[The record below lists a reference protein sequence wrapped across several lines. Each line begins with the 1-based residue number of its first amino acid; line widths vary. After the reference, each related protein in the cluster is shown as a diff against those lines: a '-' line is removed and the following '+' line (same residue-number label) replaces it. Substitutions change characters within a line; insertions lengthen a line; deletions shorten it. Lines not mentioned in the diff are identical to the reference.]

1 MKRLC
6 ILFAASFLFLPR
18 FVPPASAQATRS
30 AKLVVTVADPSG
42 AVIPNAS
49 VTLTGIEDVT
59 KAASV
64 PEVKTTDK
72 GTATFEA
79 LAPGRYSIQ
88 AQYPGF
94 ETGLLKEARVR
105 AGDNKQLVIL
115 PLQKVESEVTVG
127 RDAQTA
133 GSDRRNTFGTAMTRE
148 QIEAL
153 SDDPDEMAKQ
163 LEDIAGPG
171 AVMRIDSFEGGK
183 LPPKAQIKA
192 IHITRDAFA
201 AENHFAGGLFID
213 IITQP
218 GMGPLRGGGNYGV
231 RDRAMNARNPMTAT
245 KADERTQRFGMNI
258 GGTLIREKSSFSLSV
273 HGTTGFTQPHL
284 KIGTGNGQRSE
295 TLNLRVPADGLF
307 MNGLFDYALTRDQT
321 LRVRFFRESSSNRNL
336 GVGGFDLE
344 DRAFSSRDSNFNL
357 RIQEA
362 GPLGRRFFI
371 NTRLELN
378 RQTSRSE
385 SALEAQTIR
394 INDVRTFGGQQQA
407 GGRQINLVNLASDLD
422 YVRGI
427 HSVRAGIVLN
437 GGRYQTDESSNYLG
451 TYTFESEQD
460 FLAGRP
466 RSYTRRIGDPNILY
480 WNLQAGA
487 YLQDDIRVSKTLT
500 FSPGIRYEAQ
510 THLND
515 LWNFGPRFGFTWSPF
530 KGGKTTLRASWGIFY
545 DWLQAGTYEQSLR
558 VDGFHQQELN
568 IANPFYPDPGNTGG
582 VILPT
587 NRYLLDE
594 DLPMARNMR
603 VSAGIDQ
610 RLTPV
615 IRFGATYADTR
626 GSGLLRGRNLNAPID
641 GIRPDPFFGNI
652 VEVVPDARL
661 TTQMLSTNFGVSL
674 SAPSPTLQRA
684 RFNWR
689 RGGINGGYT
698 ISRSRNNTD
707 GAFSLPATGD
717 LADEWAASG
726 NDVRHRFSA
735 AINTQALRNLNIFI
749 HMFATSGSPY
759 TIRTGRDDNRDQV
772 FNDRPAGI
780 GRNTERGSAQFNAS
794 GNFSYTVPIGKRKV
808 PPPPGIMITSDR
820 AGGGG
825 FTVTQA
831 PQQVDPP
838 RYRLT
843 FNLSVQ
849 NLINRTNYGA
859 FIGTMTSPFFR
870 QPTSA
875 SNPRRI
881 DFGMGFSF

>member
-1 MKRLC
+1 MKRVSVAL
-6 ILFAASFLFLPR
+6 AAIFFLLPPV
-18 FVPPASAQATRS
+18 VPPAFAQTARTAR
-30 AKLVVTVADPSG
+30 LVVTVADPSG
-42 AVIPNAS
+42 AIIPNAP
-49 VTLTGIEDVT
+49 VTIVGLEDVT
-59 KAASV
+59 KAVTV
-64 PEVKTTDK
+64 PAVKTTAA
-72 GTATFEA
+72 GTATLEG

-88 AQYPGF
+88 AEFPGF
-94 ETGLLKEARVR
+94 QPGFLKEVR
-105 AGDNKQLVIL
+105 LRPGDNKHLVIL
-115 PLQKVESEVTVG
+115 PLQRMETEVTVG
-127 RDAQTA
+127 RDLQMTA
-133 GSDRRNTFGTAMTRE
+133 SDRRDTFGSAMTRE

-153 SDDPDEMAKQ
+153 SDDPDEMARQ
-163 LEDIAGPG
+163 LHDMAGPD
-171 AVMRIDSFEGGK
+171 AVLRIDSFEGGK

-192 IHITRDAFA
+192 IHITRDSFA
-201 AENHFAGGLFID
+201 AENHYAGGLFID

-218 GMGPLRGGGNYGV
+218 GMGPLRAGANYMV
-231 RDRAMNARNPMTAT
+231 RDRALNARNPMTAT
-245 KADERTQRFGMNI
+245 KAEERTQRFGLNI
-258 GGTLIREKSSFSLSV
+258 GGSLIKERSSFALSV
-273 HGTTGFTQPHL
+273 QGNTGFTQPHL

-321 LRVRFFRESSSNRNL
+321 LRVRFYRESSSSRNL

-378 RQTSRSE
+378 RQTSQSE

-407 GGRQINLVNLASDLD
+407 GGRQLHLANLASDLD

-437 GGRYQTDESSNYLG
+437 GGRYHTDESSNYLG

-500 FSPGIRYEAQ
+500 LSPGIRYEAQ

-530 KGGKTTLRASWGIFY
+530 KSGKTTLRASWGIFY
-545 DWLQAGTYEQSLR
+545 DWLPAGTYEQSLR
-558 VDGFHQQELN
+558 VDGFRQQELN
-568 IANPFYPDPGNTGG
+568 IANPFYPDPGTIGG
-582 VILPT
+582 VIPPT
-587 NRYLLDE
+587 NRYLLD
-594 DLPMARNMR
+594 DNLPMGRNMR

-610 RLTPV
+610 RLTPL
-615 IRFGATYADTR
+615 IRFGATYSDTR
-626 GSGLLRGRNLNAPID
+626 GAGLLRGRNLNPPVN
-641 GIRPDPFFGNI
+641 GFRPDPFFGNI

-661 TTQMLSTNFGVSL
+661 STQMLSTNFGVNL
-674 SAPSPTLQRA
+674 SRPSPTLQTA

-689 RGGINGGYT
+689 RGGLNGGYT
-698 ISRSRNNTD
+698 ISRARNNTD
-707 GAFSLPATGD
+707 GAFSLPATGE
-717 LADEWAASG
+717 LADEWGPSA
-726 NDVRHRFSA
+726 NDIRHRLSA
-735 AINTQALRNLNIFI
+735 GINSQALRNLNVFI
-749 HMFATSGSPY
+749 NVFATSGSPY

-780 GRNTERGSAQFNAS
+780 GRNTERGTTQFNAS
-794 GNFSYTVPIGKRKV
+794 GYFNYTVPIGKRKV
-808 PPPPGIMITSDR
+808 PLPPGIMITGDR
-820 AGGGG
+820 GGGG
-825 FTVTQA
+825 LTVTQA
-831 PQQVDPP
+831 PVQPDQP
-838 RYRLT
+838 RYRLS

-849 NLINRTNYGA
+849 NLINRTNYGG
-859 FIGTMTSPFFR
+859 FNGTMTSPFFR
-870 QPTSA
+870 QPTTA
-875 SNPRRI
+875 SGPRKV